1 MQWKWRAGMGKEQKV
16 RCLNCFERIPV
27 PAKAKRL
34 ACPKCSVEYVIAW
47 RRSQAKIAG
56 TPSKRV

>member
-1 MQWKWRAGMGKEQKV
+1 V

-34 ACPKCSVEYVIAW
+34 ACPNCRVEYVIAW
-47 RRSQAKIAG
+47 RGSQAKIAG
-56 TPSKRV
+56 TSSKRV